1 MKPSITTSAFYAL
14 VGDPDTADVILGDLT
29 ELRAERAAQH
39 GLRAARRWYWR
50 ELCRSVPTLLLRR
63 LREAPARVI
72 LSALLGVLTIWAVQ
86 IPFILASNGLSPA
99 AYYVAVFIAGR
110 LVGGIAAGVLVAGIN
125 RAAPLAAAA
134 WVIPCWILWT
144 LVGTILTAVMGAVV
158 PGSAPASVEI
168 NLFAAVP
175 DLLAIAGVIIG
186 ALLTVERS
194 RARPASR

>member
-14 VGDPDTADVILGDLT
+14 VKDPETADVILGDLT

-50 ELCRSVPTLLLRR
+50 ELCRSIPTLLSRR

-72 LSALLGVLTIWAVQ
+72 LSAMLGVLTIWAVE
-86 IPFILASNGLSPA
+86 IPFSLASNGLTPA
-99 AYYVAVFIAGR
+99 ASYLAVFIAGR
-110 LVGGIAAGVLVAGIN
+110 LVAGIAAGVLIAGIN

-134 WVIPCWILWT
+134 WVIPCWILCT
-144 LVGTILTAVMGAVV
+144 LVAIILAAASAAVMPA
-158 PGSAPASVEI
+158 SAPASVEI

-175 DLLAIAGVIIG
+175 DLLAFAGVIIG
-186 ALLTVERS
+186 ALLIVTRS
-194 RARPASR
+194 RTGPASP